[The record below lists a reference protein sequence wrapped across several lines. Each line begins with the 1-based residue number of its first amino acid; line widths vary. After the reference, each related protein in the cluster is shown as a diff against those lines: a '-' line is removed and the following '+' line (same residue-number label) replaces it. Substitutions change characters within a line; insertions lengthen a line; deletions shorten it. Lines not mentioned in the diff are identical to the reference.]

1 MLETLLGVL
10 AFAAKA
16 AIVVV
21 GVSIVFGILFS
32 QLRSLRPGPRGL
44 WTEELNE
51 RLDDQRDALREALL
65 SKKEAKALRKARR
78 KERAARKAPSRTVYV
93 LDFEGDLAASAVG
106 GLRELVTALLG
117 IATSDDEVVLR
128 LESPGGLVPPYG
140 LAASQLARL
149 TAREIPL
156 TVCVDR
162 IAASGGYLMACEAN
176 RIVAAPFAVIGSIG
190 VVAPV
195 PNLHRLLGR
204 HGVDYEE
211 VTAGKFKRTVSLL
224 AEISDEGRQKFRE
237 QIEETHALFK
247 EAVSRNRPD
256 LDIEAVSTGEYWFGT
271 QALELHLVDELQ
283 TSDDYLLSK
292 VEGARVLHIGHDERR
307 RLQDRLGIGLARV
320 VDRVLL
326 RWLSHAWAARY
337 G

>member
-1 MLETLLGVL
+1 MLDTLLGVL

-21 GVSIVFGILFS
+21 ALGIALGILFS
-32 QLRSLRPGPRGL
+32 HIRSIRLGYRGL
-44 WTEELNE
+44 LVEELNE
-51 RLDDQRDALREALL
+51 QLEQQRDALREALL
-65 SKKEAKALRKARR
+65 PRKQVKAFRKARR
-78 KERAARKAPSRTVYV
+78 KERAARASPERTVYV
-93 LDFEGDLAASAVG
+93 LDFHGDLAASEVG

-117 IATSDDEVVLR
+117 VATADDEVVLR

-149 TAREIPL
+149 TAQGIPL

-162 IAASGGYLMACEAN
+162 IAASGGYLMACEAG
-176 RIVAAPFAVIGSIG
+176 RIIAAPFAVIGSIG

-195 PNLHRLLGR
+195 PNLHRLLAR

-224 AEISDEGRQKFRE
+224 AEISEEGRQKFRE
-237 QIEETHALFK
+237 QLEETHALFK

-256 LDIEAVSTGEYWFGT
+256 LDIESVSTGEYWFGT
-271 QALELHLVDELQ
+271 QALERHLVDELL

-292 VEGARVLHIGHDERR
+292 LSEARILQLRYEEPR
-307 RLQDRLGIGLARV
+307 RLQDRLGMGIARV

-326 RWLSHAWAARY
+326 RWVSRAWAARY